1 MIVYQCVQAVDLFG
15 LDMEGIYRTSG
26 SAPHIM
32 EMKAM
37 FDNGEHDNTEV
48 AFTVRI

>member
-1 MIVYQCVQAVDLFG
+1 MIVSQCIQAVDLFG
-15 LDMEGIYRTSG
+15 LDVEGIYRTSG

-37 FDNGEHDNTEV
+37 FDNGEHGNAERALALLT
-48 AFTVRI
+48 

>member
-15 LDMEGIYRTSG
+15 LDTEGIYRVSG

-37 FDNGEHDNTEV
+37 FDHGEH
-48 AFTVRI
+48 